1 MFSVSSSALLRYARS
16 LSGGAIAT
24 QIAALVLA
32 LSLRKTPLEV
42 FTYLEPNVFIDIA
55 TKSIDGKFNHEHARG
70 IARSE
75 FLKDQILKSLS
86 LGARISS
93 TAFIITS
100 NFNRAKPSAR
110 SENAIFT

>member
-1 MFSVSSSALLRYARS
+1 
-16 LSGGAIAT
+16 
-24 QIAALVLA
+24 VLA

-42 FTYLEPNVFIDIA
+42 FTYLEPNVFISIA
-55 TKSIDGKFNHEHARG
+55 IKSIDGKFNHEHARG

-93 TAFIITS
+93 AAFIITS
-100 NFNRAKPSAR
+100 NFNLVKPSAR